1 MKIQLFLIP
10 LIASSTLVCAA
21 DKNTASGA
29 EIFNQMCVG
38 CHGPDGKS
46 QTDIGKKVHAADLT
60 STAVKK
66 LADSSL
72 SRVVENGKEKMPP
85 FNEILGSAEIKLV
98 VAYVREL
105 AKK

>member
-46 QTDIGKKVHAADLT
+46 QTDLGKKVHAADLT
-60 STAVKK
+60 STAVQK
-66 LADSSL
+66 LPDSSL
-72 SRVVENGKEKMPP
+72 GCRRASSWRCGRSGFSSP
-85 FNEILGSAEIKLV
+85 G
-98 VAYVREL
+98 
-105 AKK
+105 